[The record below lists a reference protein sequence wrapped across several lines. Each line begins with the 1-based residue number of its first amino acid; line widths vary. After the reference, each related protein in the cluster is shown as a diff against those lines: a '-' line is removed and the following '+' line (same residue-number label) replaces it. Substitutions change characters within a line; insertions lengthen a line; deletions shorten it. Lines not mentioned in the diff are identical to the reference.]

1 VRFRTERFELALAS
15 FERDWLN
22 ELAEAERI
30 TPGYWLRRAIERAH
44 RARKAAAA
52 AEATQ
57 ASDGPGPSD
66 APTDPTPPEPEA
78 A

>member
-15 FERDWLN
+15 FERDWLIA
-22 ELAEAERI
+22 LAEAERV

-44 RARKAAAA
+44 RARKAEAAKSS
-52 AEATQ
+52 Q
-57 ASDGPGPSD
+57 AVESPGPD
-66 APTDPTPPEPEA
+66 APTDPTPPEA